1 MFRDLRG
8 GTGGLE
14 FFADLGRFGGLRES
28 DERVLVKD
36 KSSFDVE
43 RREELSAVVIVEVLV
58 LKSLLACS
66 TFLFEFILIL

>member
-1 MFRDLRG
+1 M
-8 GTGGLE
+8 
-14 FFADLGRFGGLRES
+14 ADLGRFGGLRES
-28 DERVLVKD
+28 DERVLEKD

-43 RREELSAVVIVEVLV
+43 RSEELRAVVIVEVLV

>member
-1 MFRDLRG
+1 MFRDFRG

-14 FFADLGRFGGLRES
+14 FFADLGRFGGLRDS
-28 DERVLVKD
+28 DDRVLVKD
-36 KSSFDVE
+36 KSKLDVE
-43 RREELSAVVIVEVLV
+43 RREEFSAVAIVEVLV